1 MRMPSTGRLGASIS
15 FAALLTMVALT
26 LPSSVMAQ
34 ASMVPPLTPFERV
47 VAALDRTAGIGI
59 EHQGVVLT
67 ARLPA
72 CRFEGQATRFG
83 KVREWRRTMLDTNVR
98 VEADYEPFDL
108 VSVSRA
114 RIAGS
119 GKVRKLMLDDLAAM
133 AKAARKAGK
142 PLGVR
147 SAHRSHQTQKAIF
160 DREVRR
166 VGRKRARKFVA
177 RPGHS
182 EHQLG
187 TTIDFTAAGG
197 GALTSRFGA
206 SPAGKW
212 LARNGWKYGFVLS
225 YPKGRK
231 RASCYGYEPW
241 HWRYFGRGLAAEIH
255 ASGQVPRR
263 FLWQNSESVP

>member
-1 MRMPSTGRLGASIS
+1 MPLTGRLGAAISLAVLLSIVE
-15 FAALLTMVALT
+15 LTMPSGAL
-26 LPSSVMAQ
+26 AQ
-34 ASMVPPLTPFERV
+34 APIVPPLTPFERV
-47 VAALDRTAGIGI
+47 IAALDRKAGIGI
-59 EHQGVVLT
+59 QHPQVVLT

-72 CRFEGQATRFG
+72 CWFKGQVTRFD
-83 KVREWRRTMLDTNVR
+83 KVREWRRTLLDTNVR
-98 VEADYEPFDL
+98 IDADYEPFDL

-119 GKVRKLMLDDLAAM
+119 GKVRKLMIDDLAAM
-133 AKAARKAGK
+133 ARAARKAGK

-147 SAHRSHQTQKAIF
+147 SAHRSYQTQKAIF

-166 VGRKRARKFVA
+166 VGRKLARKFVA

-197 GALTSRFGA
+197 GALTTRFGT

-212 LARNGWKYGFVLS
+212 LARNGWKYGFALS
-225 YPKGRK
+225 YPKGKK

-241 HWRYFGRGLAAEIH
+241 HWRYFGRELAADIR

-263 FLWQNSESVP
+263 YLWQNFESVP